1 MRFILRNHT
10 AATHAALD
18 AQVGG
23 FSTLEEY
30 RHYLRC
36 LRDFRAPVEQALRR
50 LTPPVSLGGW
60 SLQPIGAAID
70 ADLADLGTPPETAPA
85 AADLQPSD
93 AAGWW
98 LGTLYVLEGS
108 SIGARLLLRR
118 AEALGLTAD
127 HGARHLALQAG
138 DKDAWPRF
146 MALLDAAQP
155 DDLEPAKT
163 AASDT
168 FALALR
174 AFADQTT

>member
-23 FSTLEEY
+23 FSTLDHY

-36 LRDFRAPVEQALRR
+36 LRDFRAPVEQAL
-50 LTPPVSLGGW
+50 TEVSPPNSFGTW
-60 SLQPIGAAID
+60 SLKPIATAID
-70 ADLADLGTPPETAPA
+70 ADLADLGTAPHA
-85 AADLQPSD
+85 AATPLSVEPSAD
-93 AAGWW
+93 TGWW

-108 SIGARLLLRR
+108 SIGAWLLLRR

-138 DKDAWPRF
+138 DREAWPRF
-146 MALLDAAQP
+146 MALMDAAGP
-155 DDLEPAKT
+155 DDMEPAKL
-163 AASDT
+163 AANDT

-174 AFADQTT
+174 AFADRTT

>member
-23 FSTLEEY
+23 FSTLEHY

-36 LRDFRAPVEQALRR
+36 LRDFRAPVEHALSQV
-50 LTPPVSLGGW
+50 TPPPSFGDW
-60 SLQPIGAAID
+60 SLKPIAGAID
-70 ADLADLGTPPETAPA
+70 ADLADLGTPPAAAPA
-85 AADLQPSD
+85 PADLQPSD
-93 AAGWW
+93 DAGWW

-108 SIGARLLLRR
+108 AIGARLLLRR

-138 DKDAWPRF
+138 DKEAWPRF
-146 MALLDAAQP
+146 MALMDAAGA
-155 DDLEPAKT
+155 DDVEPAKL
-163 AASDT
+163 AANDT

-174 AFADQTT
+174 AFADRTS